1 MRPLH
6 HAGLFHF
13 YSFNFMTRQKPA
25 SSQLPSFAPDIRLFG
40 QVNEHML
47 GEFFRQQQEAPAEK
61 PLVIELSTQGGNA
74 DIGRRIALELQL
86 WQQHG
91 GRDIYFFGKS
101 FVFSAGVTIM
111 SAFPVNRRFITSE
124 TLLLIH
130 ERKLKKTIELNGA
143 LRGCLAQ
150 MNDVIA
156 EIESGQMLER
166 EGFTELVKGTK
177 VTIEQLEKKV
187 LTKDWYLTA
196 QESLDLE
203 LVGGLV

>member
-1 MRPLH
+1 
-6 HAGLFHF
+6 
-13 YSFNFMTRQKPA
+13 MTRQKPA
-25 SSQLPSFAPDIRLFG
+25 SPQLPSFAPDIRLFG

-47 GEFFRQQQEAPAEK
+47 GEFFRQQHEAPAKK
-61 PLVIELSTQGGNA
+61 PLVLELSTQGGNA

-91 GRDIYFFGKS
+91 GRELYFFGKS
-101 FVFSAGVTIM
+101 FVYSAGVTIM

-150 MNDVIA
+150 VNDVIA

-166 EGFTELVKGTK
+166 EGFAQLVNGTLL
-177 VTIEQLEKKV
+177 TLEQLEKKV

-196 QESLDLE
+196 QESLDLQ

>member
-1 MRPLH
+1 
-6 HAGLFHF
+6 
-13 YSFNFMTRQKPA
+13 
-25 SSQLPSFAPDIRLFG
+25 
-40 QVNEHML
+40 ML
-47 GEFFRQQQEAPAEK
+47 GEFFRQQHEAPAKK
-61 PLVIELSTQGGNA
+61 PLVLELSTQGGNA

-91 GRDIYFFGKS
+91 GRELYFFGKS
-101 FVFSAGVTIM
+101 FVYSAGVTIM

-150 MNDVIA
+150 VNDVIA

-166 EGFTELVKGTK
+166 EGFAQLVNGTLL
-177 VTIEQLEKKV
+177 TLEQLEKKV

-196 QESLDLE
+196 QESLDLQ